1 MYICLCNQVTD
12 SEIKQ
17 ALQAGCD
24 SLVMLQQT
32 LNVSTRC
39 GACVDEVLR
48 LIEEEDTAP
57 QIATTYVN
65 KKGFTVGLC
74 YPRACF

>member
-12 SEIKQ
+12 SEIKL

-24 SLVMLQQT
+24 SFSTLQQT

-48 LIEEEDTAP
+48 LIEEEESNP
-57 QIATTYVN
+57 PVVTTYVN
-65 KKGFTVGLC
+65 KKGSTIGLC